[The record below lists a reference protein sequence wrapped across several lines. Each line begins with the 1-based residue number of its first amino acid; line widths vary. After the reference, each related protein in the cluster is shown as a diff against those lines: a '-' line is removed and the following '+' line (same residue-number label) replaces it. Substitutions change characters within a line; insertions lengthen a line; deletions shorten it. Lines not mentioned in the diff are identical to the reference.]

1 MLASVWEL
9 QLVVGSCMIPGAPI
23 VTDAEEIAQEQREA
37 EQAFRVNISRNNN
50 GSNNTSQDETR
61 RVRGLEPP
69 RQGGANRTKATATA
83 AAASTTDQHAETYS
97 RHESLAVA
105 RGPCCAPRRLEYLLH
120 AGDEAKKRVVQQPG
134 VHPGKAL
141 HLRTNLVTKAPTG

>member
-1 MLASVWEL
+1 MRGRMLASVWEL
-9 QLVVGSCMIPGAPI
+9 QLVVGSYMIPGAPI

-69 RQGGANRTKATATA
+69 
-83 AAASTTDQHAETYS
+83 S
-97 RHESLAVA
+97 R
-105 RGPCCAPRRLEYLLH
+105 RG
-120 AGDEAKKRVVQQPG
+120 
-134 VHPGKAL
+134 
-141 HLRTNLVTKAPTG
+141 